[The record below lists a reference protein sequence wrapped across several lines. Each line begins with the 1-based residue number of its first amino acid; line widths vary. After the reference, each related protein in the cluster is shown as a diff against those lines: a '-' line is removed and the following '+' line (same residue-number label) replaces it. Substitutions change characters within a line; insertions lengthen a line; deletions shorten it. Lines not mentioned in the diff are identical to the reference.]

1 MGEMFFVKRGTL
13 NNTNNSPHLSREN
26 TPMDWN
32 QKPMVWNQ
40 ILSHK
45 KKNIFSMNKG
55 QSSKGKPSFDDTCF
69 ICKECGHWEN
79 DCELKQTIKQ
89 M

>member
-1 MGEMFFVKRGTL
+1 
-13 NNTNNSPHLSREN
+13 
-26 TPMDWN
+26 
-32 QKPMVWNQ
+32 
-40 ILSHK
+40 
-45 KKNIFSMNKG
+45 MNKG